1 MKQIILTLTILLIF
15 GGVTLADDIQ
25 KIDPSKILYSTPT
38 IPNELPPMEKFTG
51 SGDTKIFPIHEDDW
65 SQVEFLNPSQ
75 LQEIQK
81 TMMEYNAFE
90 AENRREVGWQNVYVR
105 RFEHKPLFSSM
116 RPKNKLLAILGAA
129 EGPLPIIHS
138 FNELSGLVKNGFSIV
153 IGTDVTLYGYTEGTK
168 VKALGASLGEN
179 PDNQALV
186 LAFSKLNKK
195 FGLILVDWRSQFIL
209 TGVEKAGEVNI
220 WRP

>member
-1 MKQIILTLTILLIF
+1 MKLFNLILSFFLIF

-25 KIDPSKILYSTPT
+25 KIDPSKILYTTPT
-38 IPNELPPMEKFTG
+38 IPNELPPLEKFTG
-51 SGDTKIFPIHEDDW
+51 DGNTKIFPIHEDDW

-75 LQEIQK
+75 IQEIQK
-81 TMMEYNAFE
+81 IMLEYKSFE

-116 RPKNKLLAILGAA
+116 RPKNKLLSILGTT
-129 EGPLPIIHS
+129 EGAPLIVHS
-138 FNELSGLVKNGFSIV
+138 LNEISGLVKNGFSIMV
-153 IGTDVTLYGYTEGTK
+153 GTDVTLYGYTDGLK

-179 PDNQALV
+179 PDNQSLV
-186 LAFSKLNKK
+186 LAFSKLNQK
-195 FGLILVDWRSQFIL
+195 FGIILVDWRSQFIL
-209 TGVEKAGEVNI
+209 TGVNKSGEIEI